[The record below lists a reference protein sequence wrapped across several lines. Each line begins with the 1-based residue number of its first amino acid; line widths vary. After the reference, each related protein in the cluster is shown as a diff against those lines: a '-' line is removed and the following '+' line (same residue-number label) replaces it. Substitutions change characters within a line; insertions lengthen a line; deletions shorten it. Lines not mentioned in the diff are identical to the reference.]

1 MHYCTA
7 LVVTDLQQPAGCI
20 NTKRAAERISEDD
33 QVHCRGAVHVAV
45 VGMPNKKRASHFTS
59 PYNEFCKAHR
69 SQLPAGLTN
78 SARERTMGNLWAQL
92 SLEERAAYSGG
103 LIPVPALGRG
113 GFRAWATAQPTTVS
127 HQEPNASHT
136 PSAHPEDQPAAK
148 RSRACQENQCAGVQR
163 AHQQGI
169 ETTSRPVQLETMIE
183 GASFATVPER
193 PPKAA
198 ELPSFTTASRNKRKY
213 MRAANERKAYQ
224 EAMALALVGRTAP
237 LHGVSYRIRES
248 EAAACQL
255 LQHQADPPPPCP
267 WMPPSYGA
275 ASPFPVV
282 SRSLSSPLPAAVEP
296 AFPVVSRSLSS
307 PLPAAVEPAVAPHA
321 GEGAGGGPGGGD
333 LSQPGEG
340 SGEGGLSKGELDKI
354 LQEQLSRLRSSWYCS

>member
-1 MHYCTA
+1 
-7 LVVTDLQQPAGCI
+7 
-20 NTKRAAERISEDD
+20 
-33 QVHCRGAVHVAV
+33 
-45 VGMPNKKRASHFTS
+45 MPNKKRASHFTS

-127 HQEPNASHT
+127 HQGPNAT

-148 RSRACQENQCAGVQR
+148 RSRACQENQGAGVQR

-183 GASFATVPER
+183 GASFAPVPER

-237 LHGVSYRIRES
+237 LYNSVSYS

-282 SRSLSSPLPAAVEP
+282 SRS
-296 AFPVVSRSLSS
+296 FSS

-354 LQEQLSRLRSSWYCS
+354 LQEQLSRLRSSW

>member
-1 MHYCTA
+1 
-7 LVVTDLQQPAGCI
+7 
-20 NTKRAAERISEDD
+20 
-33 QVHCRGAVHVAV
+33 
-45 VGMPNKKRASHFTS
+45 
-59 PYNEFCKAHR
+59 
-69 SQLPAGLTN
+69 
-78 SARERTMGNLWAQL
+78 
-92 SLEERAAYSGG
+92 
-103 LIPVPALGRG
+103 
-113 GFRAWATAQPTTVS
+113 
-127 HQEPNASHT
+127 
-136 PSAHPEDQPAAK
+136 
-148 RSRACQENQCAGVQR
+148 
-163 AHQQGI
+163 
-169 ETTSRPVQLETMIE
+169 MIE

-224 EAMALALVGRTAP
+224 EAVALALVGRTAP
-237 LHGVSYRIRES
+237 LYNSVSTYRIAES

-275 ASPFPVV
+275 AS
-282 SRSLSSPLPAAVEP
+282 S
-296 AFPVVSRSLSS
+296 FPVVSRSLSS

-354 LQEQLSRLRSSWYCS
+354 LQEQLSRLRSSW

>member
-1 MHYCTA
+1 
-7 LVVTDLQQPAGCI
+7 
-20 NTKRAAERISEDD
+20 
-33 QVHCRGAVHVAV
+33 
-45 VGMPNKKRASHFTS
+45 MPNKKRAWHFTS

-103 LIPVPALGRG
+103 LTPVPALGRG

-148 RSRACQENQCAGVQR
+148 RSRACQENQGAGVQR

-183 GASFATVPER
+183 GA
-193 PPKAA
+193 AA

>member
-1 MHYCTA
+1 M
-7 LVVTDLQQPAGCI
+7 
-20 NTKRAAERISEDD
+20 
-33 QVHCRGAVHVAV
+33 AV

-127 HQEPNASHT
+127 HQEPNAS
-136 PSAHPEDQPAAK
+136 AYPEDQPAAK
-148 RSRACQENQCAGVQR
+148 RSRACQENQRAGVQR

-224 EAMALALVGRTAP
+224 EAVALALVGRTAP
-237 LHGVSYRIRES
+237 LYNSVSTYRIAES

-275 ASPFPVV
+275 AS
-282 SRSLSSPLPAAVEP
+282 S
-296 AFPVVSRSLSS
+296 FPVVSRSLSS

-354 LQEQLSRLRSSWYCS
+354 LQEQLSRLRSSW